1 AHTLLSP
8 LCLERPNPADSAA
21 SPPHGP
27 KPIRGDPGLGGFS
40 QATPPPE
47 VVLTGPSR
55 LILQHFLYQKGEC
68 HVAIN
73 GEEAVEAYRNSLN
86 SGAPYELI
94 CMDIQMPG
102 CNGVEAV
109 KKIRA
114 IEEADGVL
122 SSNGV
127 KILMTTAAE
136 DPKDVIQS
144 FNALCDDYLI
154 KPIQAATLL
163 DKLRSIDLIQ

>member
-1 AHTLLSP
+1 MKTLIV
-8 LCLERPNPADSAA
+8 ED
-21 SPPHGP
+21 
-27 KPIRGDPGLGGFS
+27 
-40 QATPPPE
+40 E
-47 VVLTGPSR
+47 LTSR
-55 LILQHFLYQKGEC
+55 LMLQHFLYQKGEC

-163 DKLRSIDLIQ
+163 DKLRSIDLIQSWS